1 MRIGEEKTI
10 GSQQERQSQT
20 HHFFPYQPFI
30 RSGMP
35 SVGTSIVGRRVRA
48 ELEEP
53 GGSNADAESG
63 HAGFLRPSHGGAAR
77 IKHLAVDNAA

>member
-1 MRIGEEKTI
+1 
-10 GSQQERQSQT
+10 
-20 HHFFPYQPFI
+20 
-30 RSGMP
+30 MP

-63 HAGFLRPSHGGAAR
+63 HTGFPRPSHGGAAR
-77 IKHLAVDNAA
+77 IKRLAVGNDA